1 MPFCD
6 LRLHKSIRFQS
17 LLSGLGKVTVKK
29 YGTVKI
35 TIRAA
40 ETKDYKSAVKTITV
54 KVVPGAVTFKSAKS
68 PSGKLMKISWN
79 KNRDATGYEVYLS
92 KRKDFKKWTIK
103 RTYKKGILFQTL
115 KNCESRKT
123 YYVKIRAYKKV
134 GRTKYYGEWSKVRK
148 VRIK

>member
-1 MPFCD
+1 
-6 LRLHKSIRFQS
+6 
-17 LLSGLGKVTVKK
+17 
-29 YGTVKI
+29 
-35 TIRAA
+35 
-40 ETKDYKSAVKTITV
+40 
-54 KVVPGAVTFKSAKS
+54 
-68 PSGKLMKISWN
+68 MKISWN

-134 GRTKYYGEWSKVRK
+134 GRTKYYGEGSKVRK